1 MAVEDRKWTLLELA
15 AEAGIPARTVRFYI
29 ARGLLPGPA
38 GAGRGAAYGEAHLER
53 LRQIRSLQERGMMLA
68 EISLAL
74 DGAGETRLPRP
85 SSWWQYLVSPDVSV
99 WVRAD
104 VSPWRL
110 KQVRK
115 ALEHLSAQLRASQ
128 EDEDTDAR
136 K

>member
-1 MAVEDRKWTLLELA
+1 MPREDRKWTLLELA
-15 AEAGIPARTVRFYI
+15 EEAGVAARTVRFYI
-29 ARGLLPGPA
+29 SRDLLPGPA
-38 GAGRGAAYGEAHLER
+38 SAGRRAVYAEEHLER
-53 LRQIRSLQERGMMLA
+53 LRRIRSMQQRGMMLS

-74 DGAGETRLPRP
+74 HGADEGRVPAP
-85 SSWWQYLVSPDVSV
+85 SSWWQYAVSPDVQV

-115 ALEHLSAQLRASQ
+115 SLAQMSAQLQASQ
-128 EDEDTDAR
+128 KDEGTDAR